1 MIITPSPHPLSVGA
15 RLLPPFFP
23 NDDCPQKRRYGVCQN
38 YCPKPDPGMRL
49 LLPTGVSTEQVPVDR
64 FCRKSLSLQVEV
76 WVSGAHLEIVADF
89 VAFWAD
95 IWMSPPRISLVSFW
109 CLDDSFY
116 YQTFKF
122 IAALEVL
129 LPDSRRLT
137 FSRGAF

>member
-1 MIITPSPHPLSVGA
+1 
-15 RLLPPFFP
+15 
-23 NDDCPQKRRYGVCQN
+23 
-38 YCPKPDPGMRL
+38 MRL
-49 LLPTGVSTEQVPVDR
+49 LLPTGVITEQVPVDR

-76 WVSGAHLEIVADF
+76 WVSGAHLEIVADL

-95 IWMSPPRISLVSFW
+95 IWMCSCPLSFW